1 MPSCFALYLDC
12 GRIVISVVWLVHII
26 IFMLVTPPIKPFL
39 NDFFIRLDKAWGMFL
54 NNDQVIW
61 ALNIHCNVQW
71 HGSLTLYPS
80 FAFLR
85 IFFSCLS
92 LLDIVVSVVICNH
105 LSLCCK
111 LMTYQHIWW
120 ILDVSDACLAV
131 VAFQGY

>member
-1 MPSCFALYLDC
+1 MSNGMEVLPYIHRLHFLEFFFA
-12 GRIVISVVWLVHII
+12 
-26 IFMLVTPPIKPFL
+26 
-39 NDFFIRLDKAWGMFL
+39 
-54 NNDQVIW
+54 
-61 ALNIHCNVQW
+61 
-71 HGSLTLYPS
+71 
-80 FAFLR
+80 
-85 IFFSCLS
+85 CLS